1 MVEANYE
8 AESIDDL
15 ILGNMKIIQ
24 PRQGYRFSIDSVIL
38 AFFADAGKAKQA
50 VDLGTGSGV
59 IPLLLAYQ
67 NQDLKIIGIEIMVA
81 AADRARRSVAYNGLA
96 DRINIVD
103 GDIKNINSLLPPGT
117 ADLVVA
123 NPPFLKKGEGRI
135 SQNPEQAV
143 ARHEVKVELP
153 EIIAAAAYLLA
164 LRGRLCMIHRA
175 DRADEIMAC
184 LAEHEFKQIK
194 IRWVHSFPER
204 PPHLLLIEGQLS
216 PSPKVI
222 HLEPLVIYQKKGEY
236 SQEIKMIYQEKPGSL
251 DR

>member
-123 NPPFLKKGEGRI
+123 NPPFWKKGEGRI

-175 DRADEIMAC
+175 DIA
-184 LAEHEFKQIK
+184 AEGPGIISISTGWDNTFCS
-194 IRWVHSFPER
+194 SF
-204 PPHLLLIEGQLS
+204 S
-216 PSPKVI
+216 
-222 HLEPLVIYQKKGEY
+222 
-236 SQEIKMIYQEKPGSL
+236 PGS
-251 DR
+251 DIPGIPASESKAIFFPCSNRSTI